1 LRKGGGCHAVI
12 TTPGWFLDLLA
23 KKKGISLG
31 RIAVCV
37 LDECDKILDM
47 GFESQVTEILKN
59 VRPDRQSLLLSATM
73 GRKVE
78 RVARQWLNDPVRYES

>member
-1 LRKGGGCHAVI
+1 M
-12 TTPGWFLDLLA
+12 DLLA

-37 LDECDKILDM
+37 LDECDKMLDM